1 MRRLT
6 VLGLIGLV
14 LTFFN
19 LAVSGP
25 HKYVGSAKCKTC
37 HMTPKSGEAYPIW
50 QKTKHAKAYET
61 LASDES
67 KKIASSMGISDPQ
80 KSDKC
85 LSCHITGHG
94 VPDSLKEATL
104 TNAEG
109 VGCEAC
115 HGPGSDY
122 KAMTVMKDRQKAI
135 AAGLLIPNEK
145 TCLSCHNEKSPT
157 YKPFKYQEM
166 LKKIAHP
173 IPKAAAEEKK
183 G

>member
-1 MRRLT
+1 MKKLITMGLT
-6 VLGLIGLV
+6 GLV
-14 LTFFN
+14 LAAFS
-19 LAVSGP
+19 LAASGP

-37 HMTPKSGEAYPIW
+37 HMTPKSGEAFPIW
-50 QKTKHAKAYET
+50 QKSKHAKAFEA
-61 LASDES
+61 LATDEA

-80 KSDKC
+80 KSDRC
-85 LSCHITGHG
+85 LSCHTTAHG

-104 TNAEG
+104 TMAEG

-115 HGPGSDY
+115 HGPGADY
-122 KAMTVMKDRQKAI
+122 KAMTIMKDRQKAI
-135 AAGLLIPNEK
+135 AAGLLIPDEK
-145 TCLSCHNEKSPT
+145 TCLGCHNEKSPT

-166 LKKIAHP
+166 LKNIAHP